1 MALPA
6 PVAPALVVSP
16 GIPPPAAAVA
26 AIGSPPAFSQ
36 GPATPPAGPSNSA
49 ADIPPAG
56 AGEGPDPQAPAAPAK
71 AGAPPAAEPPKR
83 RSLAEVCAEVGQVI
97 RADNAARTATRKRP
111 AAAMAPAGP
120 EEAEGELRGASGVLE
135 PTCRAPSPKAKSAV
149 KSDPRKL
156 VHSQHFHKAR
166 SEVLKRL
173 VRPGQEPTEAQRAK
187 ANAAGRK
194 AAAAAVAALP

>member
-1 MALPA
+1 MI
-6 PVAPALVVSP
+6 VSP
-16 GIPPPAAAVA
+16 AIPPPAAAVA
-26 AIGSPPAFSQ
+26 TIGSPPAFSQ

-56 AGEGPDPQAPAAPAK
+56 AGEGPDPQGPAAPAK
-71 AGAPPAAEPPKR
+71 AGAPPASEPPKR

-111 AAAMAPAGP
+111 AAAMGPAGP
-120 EEAEGELRGASGVLE
+120 EEVEGELRGASGVLE
-135 PTCRAPSPKAKSAV
+135 PTCRASSPKAKSAV

-156 VHSQHFHKAR
+156 VRSQHFHKAR